1 MEMAV
6 AVEEEAVVAV
16 DSAVVDVE
24 DVVAVEQAVVVADE
38 AGRKDL
44 IL

>member
-6 AVEEEAVVAV
+6 AVEEDAVFAV
-16 DSAVVDVE
+16 DTAVVDVE

>member
-16 DSAVVDVE
+16 DTAVVDVE
-24 DVVAVEQAVVVADE
+24 DVVEQAVVVADE
-38 AGRKDL
+38 A
-44 IL
+44 